1 MMLEQVKTII
11 TKIKVGGVE
20 HRGVAHVMPIWLL
33 LAVFFLLM
41 FLTWL
46 TVSATYLDLGR
57 LNLFIALLI
66 ATIKAFLVALYFMHL
81 RYDRPLHGIIFLFS
95 IIFVMLFVGF
105 VLMDSAA
112 YGPQMIEGYAP
123 EIHGE

>member
-1 MMLEQVKTII
+1 MSKKNATTAR
-11 TKIKVGGVE
+11 TKAEEPHPLVG
-20 HRGVAHVMPIWLL
+20 HVVPLWLL
-33 LAVFFLLM
+33 AAIAGTLIFFTWVTVAV
-41 FLTWL
+41 
-46 TVSATYLDLGR
+46 TYVDLGR
-57 LNLFIALLI
+57 LNLWIAMFIAC
-66 ATIKAFLVALYFMHL
+66 IKAFLVALYFMHL
-81 RYDRPLHGIIFLFS
+81 RYDRPLNGIIFLFS

>member
-1 MMLEQVKTII
+1 MLEQVKTIM
-11 TKIKVGGVE
+11 TRIKVDGQEQHGVS
-20 HRGVAHVMPIWLL
+20 HVMPIWLL
-33 LAVFFLLM
+33 LAVFLVLLL
-41 FLTWL
+41 LTWL

-81 RYDRPLHGIIFLFS
+81 RYDRPLHGVIFLFS
-95 IIFVMLFVGF
+95 IFFVMLFVGV

-112 YGPQMIEGYAP
+112 YSPTMIEGYAP